1 MISDLVLPV
10 IMRCC
15 TMTCAIGSQYN
26 SYCSNVA
33 RTFLID
39 ANHLQSK
46 AYEVL
51 LKAHEAATS
60 ALKPSNKVNA
70 AYQAAIS
77 VVEADA
83 PELVANLTKSAGT
96 GIGLEFCGSRLT
108 INAKNDRVVKAG
120 MIFNVSIGFQNLQT
134 QTKNPKNQNFSL
146 LLADTIVIT
155 DEKTEVVTLA
165 SSKSFRNF
173 YGLFGSLEWEE
184 SRGE

>member
-15 TMTCAIGSQYN
+15 TMTCAIGSRYN

-96 GIGLEFCGSRLT
+96 GIGLEFCESRLT
-108 INAKNDRVVKAG
+108 MNAKNDRVVKAG

-165 SSKSFRNF
+165 SFKSFRNF